1 MRDKTFFVR
10 VQILT
15 TIAILI
21 ALAATVGA
29 ADLPDSPDGTVEAV
43 AAALADRHPEILWQA
58 LPPTYQRDITELTHT
73 FAAKVDPAL
82 WEAAFG
88 VGRRTTGLL
97 RDKKEIILSSSFLDN
112 AGEERDEIASGWDSM
127 VALLDAFFSSEVSK
141 VDALKSMDWERYL
154 ATTGRDLMNLAAERS
169 KASGDD
175 AFEREFTQRMKR
187 TEAEVVS
194 RDGDAATVRIITPD
208 EEPEEMQLVRVEG
221 RWVPADM
228 AEGWDEEVAEGKAK
242 LASITDEEMQQGS
255 MQMMML
261 IGMADGVIAQ
271 LETAETAEEFE
282 QAIQG
287 ILGPFLGGM
296 MAADEA
302 GELMLEPE
310 TDADPGTGPDR
321 E

>member
-1 MRDKTFFVR
+1 MTRFVR
-10 VQILT
+10 RPILT
-15 TIAILI
+15 SFAILL
-21 ALAATVGA
+21 ALAATAGA
-29 ADLPDSPDGTVEAV
+29 AELPDSPDGTVEAV
-43 AAALADRHPEILWQA
+43 AVALAGNQPEILWQA
-58 LPPTYQRDITELTHT
+58 LPPTYQRDITELTHG
-73 FAAKVDPAL
+73 FAAKVDPAV

-88 VGRRTTGLL
+88 VGRRTAGLL

-112 AGEERDEIASGWDSM
+112 AGDERDEIASGWDSM

-141 VDALKSMDWERYL
+141 VDALKTMDWERYL
-154 ATTGRDLMNLAAERS
+154 ATTGRDLMKLAAEKSR
-169 KASGDD
+169 ASGDD
-175 AFEREFTQRMKR
+175 AFEREFTRKLKA
-187 TEAEVVS
+187 TKAEVVS
-194 RDGDAATVRIITPD
+194 RDGDSATVRIITPD
-208 EEPEEMQLVRVEG
+208 EEPEEMEVVRVEG

-228 AEGWDEEVAEGKAK
+228 AEGWDQEVAEARAK
-242 LASITDEEMQQGS
+242 LASITEEEVQQGS

-296 MAADEA
+296 MAAGEA
-302 GELMLEPE
+302 GELVLEPE
-310 TDADPGTGPDR
+310 ADADSGSVSDP

>member
-1 MRDKTFFVR
+1 MRDTTCFVR
-10 VQILT
+10 RPILT
-15 TIAILI
+15 SLAILC
-21 ALAATVGA
+21 AVAATAGA

-58 LPPTYQRDITELTHT
+58 LPKTYQRDITELTHS
-73 FAAKVDPAL
+73 FAAKVDPAV

-88 VGRRTTGLL
+88 VGRRTADLL
-97 RDKKEIILSSSFLDN
+97 HDKKEIILSSSFLDN

-141 VDALKSMDWERYL
+141 VDALKTMDWERYL
-154 ATTGRDLMNLAAERS
+154 ATTGRDLMTLTAEKSR
-169 KASGDD
+169 ASGDD
-175 AFEREFTQRMKR
+175 AFDREFTQKLGR

-208 EEPEEMQLVRVEG
+208 EEPEEMELVRVEG

-228 AEGWDEEVAEGKAK
+228 AEDWDEEVAEAKAK
-242 LASITDEEMQQGS
+242 LASITEEEIQQGS

-302 GELMLEPE
+302 GELVLEPE
-310 TDADPGTGPDR
+310 EDPDSGSGPDP

>member
-1 MRDKTFFVR
+1 
-10 VQILT
+10 
-15 TIAILI
+15 
-21 ALAATVGA
+21 
-29 ADLPDSPDGTVEAV
+29 
-43 AAALADRHPEILWQA
+43 WQA
-58 LPPTYQRDITELTHT
+58 LPPTYQRDITELTHG
-73 FAAKVDPAL
+73 FAAKVDPAV

-88 VGRRTTGLL
+88 VGRRTAGLL
-97 RDKKEIILSSSFLDN
+97 RDKKEIILSSSFLEN

-141 VDALKSMDWERYL
+141 VDALKTMDWERYL
-154 ATTGRDLMNLAAERS
+154 ATTGRDLMKLAADKSR
-169 KASGDD
+169 ASGDD
-175 AFEREFTQRMKR
+175 AFEREFTQKLKR

-194 RDGDAATVRIITPD
+194 RDGDSATVKIITPG
-208 EEPEEMQLVRVEG
+208 EEPEEMELVRVEG

-228 AEGWDEEVAEGKAK
+228 AEGWDQDVAEARAK
-242 LASITDEEMQQGS
+242 LASITEEEVQQGS

-296 MAADEA
+296 MAAGEA
-302 GELMLEPE
+302 GELVLEPE
-310 TDADPGTGPDR
+310 ADADSGAGSDP